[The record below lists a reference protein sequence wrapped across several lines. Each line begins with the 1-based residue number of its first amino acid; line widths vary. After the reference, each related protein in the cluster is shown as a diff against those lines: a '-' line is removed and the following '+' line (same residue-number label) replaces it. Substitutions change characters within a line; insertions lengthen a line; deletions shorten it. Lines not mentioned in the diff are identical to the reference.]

1 MPYERKIINDPVFG
15 FINIPKGLLYDI
27 VRHPLLQRLT
37 RIKQVG
43 LSSVVY
49 PGAQHTRFQHSLGA
63 FYLMSEAIT
72 QLTSKGNFIF
82 DSEAEAVQ
90 AAILLHDIGHGPFSH
105 VLEDTIVQGVS
116 HEEISLML
124 MERMNKEMN
133 GQLSLAIQI
142 FKDEYPKRFL
152 HQLVSGQLDM
162 DRLDYLRRD
171 SFYTGVTEGNIGSA
185 RIIKMLDVAD
195 DRLVIESKGIYS
207 IENFLTARR
216 LMYWQVYLH
225 KTSVAYERMLIS
237 TLLRAKELASQG
249 VELFAS
255 PALHFFLY
263 NDINHT
269 EFHNNPDCLENF
281 IQLDDNDIWTA
292 LKVWSNHPNKVLST
306 LSLGM
311 INRNIFKVENS
322 AEPIGEDRIK
332 ELTLQISQQ
341 LGITLSEANYFVSTP
356 SIEKNMYDPADDS
369 IDIIYKDGTIKNIAE
384 ASDMLNISLLS
395 KKVKNCLLYTS
406 PSPRDCS

>member
-292 LKVWSNHPNKVLST
+292 LKVWSNHPDKVLST

-311 INRNIFKVENS
+311 INQNIFKVENS

-395 KKVKNCLLYTS
+395 KKVKKYYLCYQRLH
-406 PSPRDCS
+406 R

>member
-292 LKVWSNHPNKVLST
+292 LKVWSNHPDKVLST

-395 KKVKNCLLYTS
+395 KKVKKYYLCY
-406 PSPRDCS
+406 PRLHR

>member
-49 PGAQHTRFQHSLGA
+49 PGAQQTRFQHSLGA

-292 LKVWSNHPNKVLST
+292 LKVWSNHPDKVLST

-395 KKVKNCLLYTS
+395 KKVKKYYLCYQRLH
-406 PSPRDCS
+406 R

>member
-72 QLTSKGNFIF
+72 QLTSKGQFIF

-90 AAILLHDIGHGPFSH
+90 IAILLHDIGHGPFSH
-105 VLEDTIVQGVS
+105 VLEDTIVKGVS

-142 FKDEYPKRFL
+142 FKDEYPKKFL

-195 DRLVIESKGIYS
+195 DHLVVESKGIYS

-225 KTSVAYERMLIS
+225 KTSVGYERMLIS
-237 TLLRAKELASQG
+237 TLLRAKELASKG

-255 PALHFFLY
+255 PALQFFLY
-263 NDINHT
+263 NDINQE
-269 EFHNNPDCLENF
+269 EFYNNPACLEHF

-292 LKVWSNHPNKVLST
+292 LKVWSTHSDKVLST

-311 INRNIFKVENS
+311 INRNIFKVEVS
-322 AEPIGEDRIK
+322 SEPVSEERKK
-332 ELTLQISQQ
+332 ELTQQISEQ
-341 LGITLSEANYFVSTP
+341 LGIPLSEARYFVTTR

-369 IDIIYKDGTIKNIAE
+369 IDIIYNDGTIKNIAD

-395 KKVKNCLLYTS
+395 KKVKKYYICHQRLQ
-406 PSPRDCS
+406 